1 MVNYEEQSDRFTY
14 DVFLSFRGED
24 TRETIVGYLRRA
36 FEKRGIKVFYD
47 DKNLRIGEDISP
59 ALCKAIEESNISV
72 IVLSEDYAS
81 SRWCLGELVKIMECT
96 ERNKKQIV
104 FPIFYH
110 VDPSDVRH
118 QRKSYGEA
126 IVAHQKRFGKHSEKI
141 KAWTAALS
149 QVADLKGHHVH
160 TGEEIDHIKKIAKKV
175 HANIAPK
182 PFLVGESPIGLDQHV
197 KEVKSLVQSGTVC
210 MLGIIGLGGIGKTEL
225 AKALYN
231 NIVHQFEAASFL
243 ANVREKSNKING
255 LEDLQYTLLSEMFE
269 QPETK
274 FGSTGK

>member
-1 MVNYEEQSDRFTY
+1 VVDLFTINIYLSMVNYEEQSDRFTY

-160 TGEEIDHIKKIAKKV
+160 TGYVTAILLLYMSCQQIKL
-175 HANIAPK
+175 H
-182 PFLVGESPIGLDQHV
+182 LL
-197 KEVKSLVQSGTVC
+197 SL
-210 MLGIIGLGGIGKTEL
+210 EL
-225 AKALYN
+225 YMFCSHYF
-231 NIVHQFEAASFL
+231 IVHGTPYVL
-243 ANVREKSNKING
+243 
-255 LEDLQYTLLSEMFE
+255 
-269 QPETK
+269 
-274 FGSTGK
+274 